1 MATFTG
7 TNADETI
14 TPNFVSPTVSTSGGT
29 LPSDAADIIDAGGGN
44 DVIDAGGGDD
54 IIIAGAGNDTIIG
67 GRGNDVAL
75 LGSGDDTFVW
85 NPGDGSDVVEGQ
97 GGFDTLL
104 FNGANIAENIDIE
117 ANGSRALFTR
127 DVANITMD
135 LNGIERIQFNALGGA
150 DKITVGDLSGTDVK
164 QVAVDLSAQPGSGIG
179 DGAADTVIV
188 NATTGDDHISVAG
201 SATAV
206 TVSGLAA
213 EVTVTGAEPNLDKL
227 LVNGVAGSDML
238 QVNGTD
244 AADTIGVLTDGQNV
258 AVTGVGNIIVEA
270 NGVEDVIISAGAGND
285 MINASGLIAGLTQL
299 TIDGGAGD
307 DFIVG
312 SQGADTL
319 LAGAGNDTVIGGRG
333 NDVAL
338 LGSGDD
344 TFVWNPGDGSDV
356 VEGQGG
362 FDTLLFNGANV
373 NENIDISANGSRALF
388 TRDVANITMDLNG
401 IDRIQFNALGGA
413 DKITVNDLSGTDVKQ
428 VAVDLAA
435 QPGSG
440 TGDGAADTV
449 IVNGR
454 DANDHISI
462 VSDGTAVVVNGLPAQ
477 VTVTGAEAALDT
489 LVVNGL
495 DGNDKID
502 ASALSLGQINLQIDG
517 GAGNDTIIGSGG
529 ADVLL
534 GGDGNDVVTGGAGN
548 DVAFLGSGDDKFV
561 WNPGD
566 GSDIVEGQDG
576 NDTLQFNG
584 ANVNENIS
592 VVANGS
598 RVLLARDVGN
608 VTMDLNGI
616 EHIQINAAG
625 GTDNLVVNDLSG
637 TGVAQVAIDLAG
649 TPGGNSSDGQADTV
663 TINATAGADVISV
676 DKSGGVITVSGLA
689 ETVTIAHADA
699 DLDLLSILGGAGD
712 DVIDASN
719 LPGNQI
725 GLTINGGAGDDVILG
740 SQGNDQVIG
749 GQGNDAAFL
758 GAGNDTFIWNP
769 GDGSDVVDG
778 GSGFDTLLFNGA
790 NINENIAISAK
801 GSHALFTRDVA
812 NISMDLNA
820 MERIDFHALG
830 GADNIVVN
838 DLTGTSVKQVAID
851 LAGTQGGNTGDG
863 AADAVTVNGSAGNNQ
878 ITVTTVGTA
887 LVVDGLSAQVTVDHA
902 EAAND
907 HLIINGGAGNDTI
920 NASAVPSGA
929 VALTLAG
936 GAGND
941 VLIGS
946 GGNDTFLFT
955 FGEGGQDVVK
965 GFQAHGAAAQ
975 GDVVALSGFADQSFA
990 QAVGDGHIAQSGADV
1005 VISDGTHLVATL
1017 QNVLLSSLHANDFA
1031 FS

>member
-14 TPNFVSPTVSTSGGT
+14 TPNFVSPTVKTSGGN

-54 IIIAGAGNDTIIG
+54 IILAGAGNDTVIG

-75 LGSGDDTFVW
+75 MGSGNDTFIW

-104 FNGANIAENIDIE
+104 FNGANVGENIDIA
-117 ANGSRALFTR
+117 ANGSRVRFTR

-135 LNGIERIQFNALGGA
+135 LNGIERVQFNALGGA
-150 DKITVGDLSGTDVK
+150 DKITVEDLSGTDVK

-179 DGAADTVIV
+179 DGAADTVTV
-188 NATTGDDHISVAG
+188 NATAGNDHISVAG
-201 SATAV
+201 SATTV

-213 EVTVTGAEPNLDKL
+213 EVTVTGAEPALDKL
-227 LVNGVAGSDML
+227 VVNGLAGSDTL
-238 QVNGTD
+238 QVNGTS
-244 AADTIGVLTDGQNV
+244 AADTIGAVTDGQNV

-270 NGVEDVIISAGAGND
+270 TGVENVVISAGAGND

-362 FDTLLFNGANV
+362 FDTLLFNGANI
-373 NENIDISANGSRALF
+373 NENINISANGSRALF

-413 DKITVNDLSGTDVKQ
+413 DKITVGDLSGTDVKQ
-428 VAVDLAA
+428 VAVDLSA

-449 IVNGR
+449 TVNGR

-502 ASALSLGQINLQIDG
+502 ASSLNLNQVNLQIDG
-517 GAGNDTIIGSGG
+517 GAGNDTIIGSHG

-534 GGDGNDVVTGGAGN
+534 GGDGNDLVTGGAGN

-598 RVLLARDVGN
+598 RVLLTRDVGN

-625 GTDNLVVNDLSG
+625 GSDNLVVNDLSG

-663 TINATAGADVISV
+663 TVNAAAGADVISV
-676 DKSGGVITVSGLA
+676 DKSGGAIMVSGLA
-689 ETVTIAHADA
+689 ETVTISHADPG
-699 DLDLLSILGGAGD
+699 LDLLSILGGAGD

-725 GLTINGGAGDDVILG
+725 GLSINGGAGNDVILG
-740 SQGNDQVIG
+740 SQGGDQVIG
-749 GQGNDAAFL
+749 GQGNDVAIL

-830 GADNIVVN
+830 GADNIAVN
-838 DLTGTSVKQVAID
+838 DLTGTGVKQVAID

-863 AADAVTVNGSAGNNQ
+863 AVDTVTVNGNAGNNQ
-878 ITVTTVGTA
+878 ITVTSSATA

-902 EAAND
+902 ESSD
-907 HLIINGGAGNDTI
+907 RLIINGGAGNDMI
-920 NASAVPSGA
+920 NASAVPAGA
-929 VALTLAG
+929 AALTLAG

-941 VLIGS
+941 MLIGS
-946 GGNDTFLFT
+946 GGNDTFVFT

-965 GFQAHGAAAQ
+965 GFQAHGAGAQ
-975 GDVVALSGFADQSFA
+975 GDVVALSGFADHSFA
-990 QAVGDGHIAQSGADV
+990 QAIGDGHIAQSGGDV
-1005 VISDGTHLVATL
+1005 VVSDGAHIVATL
-1017 QNVLLSSLHANDFA
+1017 QNVLLSSLHANDFV